1 MSTKYFAPRS
11 TTQLAVKQQRAVY
24 QVERIPGLPTPPPF
38 DIDALEQR
46 MVSRLQHEVQRLL
59 RQHNPLAATM
69 QAEDEARI
77 QAGLPDEM
85 AARDW
90 QNQQNI
96 VLRNDF
102 LARCGGL
109 LSARDVADLLGS
121 RAKNRAS
128 SANQLKDQGKALCV
142 RLHGRDGFPLFQFD
156 PISQRCAPEMAQVIS
171 ALEPAYQPGW
181 QMALWFIAANAWLDE
196 QTPLERWASDRSAV
210 VHAAEAEQAMFNE

>member
-1 MSTKYFAPRS
+1 MSIKYFTPRS
-11 TTQLAVKQQRAVY
+11 SPPLAVKQERAIY
-24 QVERIPGLPTPPPF
+24 QVQRLPGSTPPPPF
-38 DIDALEQR
+38 DLDALEQR
-46 MVSRLQHEVQRLL
+46 MVSRLQAEMRQLL
-59 RQHNPLAATM
+59 LQHHPLAAHM

-96 VLRNDF
+96 DLRNQF
-102 LARCGGL
+102 LAGCGGL
-109 LSARDVADLLGS
+109 LSAREVADLLAS

-156 PISQRCAPEMAQVIS
+156 SLGQRCYPEMAQVIA
-171 ALEPAYQPGW
+171 ALGSAYQSGW
-181 QMALWFIAANAWLDE
+181 QMALWFIAANGWLDE
-196 QTPLERWASDRSAV
+196 QTPLERWASDRGAV
-210 VHAAEAEQAMFNE
+210 VRAAQAEQAMFDE